1 MVFQPNNDELINTNI
16 TVSGNNIYD
25 SDLNVITL
33 DFENSNIEFNEYAY
47 PFGDLNQDNILSV
60 LDLAM
65 MDLYLKGNLELSD
78 LQMKLFDINQDNT
91 LDINDFEFLLS
102 KIATQ

>member
-1 MVFQPNNDELINTNI
+1 M
-16 TVSGNNIYD
+16 
-25 SDLNVITL
+25 
-33 DFENSNIEFNEYAY
+33 
-47 PFGDLNQDNILSV
+47 SV